1 MTAPTHAHILVVD
14 DVEASRYV
22 TASWLRRH
30 GHQVSEAG
38 TGTAALARLHSDEY
52 HGDIEVVVLDV
63 NLPDISGLDVC
74 ERIKSDPRTE
84 ALPVI
89 HVSAT
94 AIEPVNRVDGLTRGA
109 DAYLTEPVDPAVLAA
124 TVTAVLR
131 YYRARMMAV
140 RLAERLTRLTAA
152 TLAINGA
159 TRFDDLVA
167 SMASGASTIFDA
179 PAAALVAV
187 AGGRVLAAGA
197 PGPGAPVR
205 LATAPEEL
213 RQRLANAP
221 LGETGAVI
229 RPVDKAIWPDPDAE
243 IAVVARAKATGPAV
257 CVAVPAAA
265 LANDSDRDL
274 LLQWGQAIAIA
285 AESLRLYTEE
295 HRLALTLQRSLLP
308 AGLPTHPQITM
319 ATRYLPAAENAEV
332 GGDFYDVTEVDGRF
346 LVAIGDVC
354 GHSIKAALIMGEIR
368 YALRAYAIQGDDPVT
383 ILDRLDALLRH
394 FHPASDYTTLCLLLI
409 DPATDT
415 ASIANAGHLPPL
427 FVDPHGARYLDV
439 EGPML
444 GLGLP
449 RPPATEVTLSAG
461 TTVLLM
467 TDGLVERRDEPL
479 DDRMEQLRTSVSHEG
494 NLEELCDLLL
504 ARFGTDRADD
514 IALLALRYDSPIQPS
529 VS

>member
-1 MTAPTHAHILVVD
+1 MTAPAHAHILVVD
-14 DVEASRYV
+14 DVEASRYI

-30 GHQVSEAG
+30 GHQVSEAS
-38 TGTAALARLHSDEY
+38 TGTAALARLHADDG
-52 HGDIEVVVLDV
+52 GDIDVVVLDV

-74 ERIKSDPRTE
+74 EQIKSNPRTE

-94 AIEPVNRVDGLTRGA
+94 AIDPGDRVDGLIRGA

-131 YYRARMMAV
+131 YYRARTMAV
-140 RLAERLTRLTAA
+140 RLAERLTRLTTA

-159 TRFDDLVA
+159 TRFDGLVA
-167 SMASGASTIFDA
+167 SMASGASAIFES
-179 PAAALVAV
+179 PASALIAV
-187 AGGRVLAAGA
+187 ADGAVLAAGT
-197 PGPGAPVR
+197 PGPGMPVGLRRAPDAV
-205 LATAPEEL
+205 

-221 LGETGAVI
+221 LGETGAAI
-229 RPVDKAIWPDPDAE
+229 RTVDKSIWPDPDAE

-257 CVAVPAAA
+257 CVAVPASA
-265 LANDSDRDL
+265 LADDGDRDL
-274 LLQWGQAIAIA
+274 LLQWGQAIALA

-308 AGLPTHPQITM
+308 ERLPTHPRITM
-319 ATRYLPAAENAEV
+319 AARYLPAADNAEV
-332 GGDFYDVTEVDGRF
+332 GGDFYEVTEVDGRF

-354 GHSIKAALIMGEIR
+354 GHSIKAALIMGELR
-368 YALRAYAIQGDDPVT
+368 HALRAYAVQGDDPVT
-383 ILDRLDALLRH
+383 MLDRLDALLRH
-394 FHPASDYTTLCLLLI
+394 FHPASDFTTLCLLLI

-415 ASIANAGHLPPL
+415 ATIANAGHLPPL
-427 FVDPHGARYLDV
+427 LVDRHGARYLDI

-449 RPPATEVTLSAG
+449 RPPATEITLPAG

-479 DDRMEQLRTSVSHEG
+479 DDRMEQLRTSVSHEE
-494 NLEELCDLLL
+494 NLEDLCDLLL
-504 ARFGTDRADD
+504 ARFGTDGADD
-514 IALLALRYDSPIQPS
+514 IALLALRYGSPA
-529 VS
+529 